1 MKTEKICSSVTV
13 FAIMVMSCA
22 CTLCEKKPFVDST
35 TTGVP
40 YCDPCVKC
48 SNVLLVRVGSLE
60 FDNVEFLSAVQ
71 RFKQHLVE
79 NNIYLSIV
87 IDPKNIDLENTMI
100 NFKMKNGELRRVLDQ
115 FCGAWGGRWEL
126 LSEVGPIKFEGGIG
140 PGPENKK

>member
-1 MKTEKICSSVTV
+1 
-13 FAIMVMSCA
+13 
-22 CTLCEKKPFVDST
+22 
-35 TTGVP
+35 
-40 YCDPCVKC
+40 
-48 SNVLLVRVGSLE
+48 VGSLE